1 MSSDMADH
9 NDNRIIHEKLS
20 PGTERTV
27 AWLENIMVVVFDYK
41 DGPMEH
47 PEPPHSHTH
56 EQISYVAE
64 GELIFFKGNE
74 EYHLYKGDLITVPSE
89 IKHCIRTVSRYVRL
103 IDSFSPV
110 RKDFLKTSRADNEF
124 INTIQ

>member
-1 MSSDMADH
+1 M
-9 NDNRIIHEKLS
+9 
-20 PGTERTV
+20 
-27 AWLENIMVVVFDYK
+27 EN
-41 DGPMEH
+41 

-64 GELIFFKGNE
+64 GELIFIKGNE
-74 EYHLYKGDLITVPSE
+74 EYHLHKGDLITVPSE

-110 RKDFLKTSRADNEF
+110 RKDFLKNHPA
-124 INTIQ
+124 